1 MAVANPITIPSRPK
15 GMFRRDFMK
24 MQPVLLAAIF
34 TPKLAQ
40 AGIDADTPVKRA
52 FLEWRGAY
60 IAQKNAEDRFDDD
73 VVESLITRAYRLAD
87 QVVEAESK
95 TPGDTIYK
103 IAAYTFYAEHDA
115 CDGALGHLILKEACA
130 WVEVAK

>member
-1 MAVANPITIPSRPK
+1 MAVANPITTTSRPK
-15 GMFRRDFMK
+15 GMFRRDFLK
-24 MQPVLLAAIF
+24 VQPVLLAAIF

-52 FLEWRGAY
+52 FLDWKEAY
-60 IAQKNAEDRFDDD
+60 VAQKRAEDDIGDDAMNA
-73 VVESLITRAYRLAD
+73 LITRAYALAD
-87 QVVEAESK
+87 DVVEIESQ